1 MLHTTHT
8 TRRTPDA
15 APAYMADAVTA
26 DAYRVA
32 AMATCRALRRAA
44 DTIPTPHAQAL
55 YRSAVAISSRLAAVG
70 LAALTDK
77 QAADTVQA
85 AALGIVEY
93 AAAQGLTL
101 GALIDGYTPDGAP
114 LTLTTYKGRGDARRV
129 VIVQGPKVA
138 YLIAA
143 RAANSYINAQRTYS
157 DGKISVDSL
166 SQGNDYTQPAAYDV
180 PDVHS
185 MDARQE
191 AEFWDAVCS
200 KCGGNGKINILYK
213 IARLTVAG
221 YTQKEIA
228 ARLDISQQLVSRK
241 LAKVRELIATSI

>member
-55 YRSAVAISSRLAAVG
+55 YRSAIAISTHLAAVG
-70 LAALTDK
+70 LAALTGE

-85 AALGIVEY
+85 AVVGMLEY
-93 AAAQGLTL
+93 AARQGLTL
-101 GALIDGYTPDGAP
+101 AAVVDGYTDTGAP
-114 LTLTTYKGRGDARRV
+114 LTLTTYKGKGDARHV

-143 RAANSYINAQRTYS
+143 RAANSYVNAQRTYS
-157 DGKISVDSL
+157 DGKISVDAL
-166 SQGNDYTQPAAYDV
+166 SQGNDYTQPAAYNM

-185 MDARQE
+185 MDTAQ
-191 AEFWDAVCS
+191 ALEFFDTLRTL
-200 KCGGNGKINILYK
+200 CGGGKSDTAYRVAVLTMQGYK
-213 IARLTVAG
+213 QA
-221 YTQKEIA
+221 EIA
-228 ARLDISQQLVSRK
+228 AMLSVSQQLVSRK
-241 LAKVRELIATSI
+241 LARVRALIAASI